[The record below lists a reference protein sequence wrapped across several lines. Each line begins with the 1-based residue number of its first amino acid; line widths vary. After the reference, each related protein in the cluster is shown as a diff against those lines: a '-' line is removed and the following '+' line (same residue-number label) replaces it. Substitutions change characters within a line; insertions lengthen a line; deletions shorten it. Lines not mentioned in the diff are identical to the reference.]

1 MAGFGFRETM
11 RGTWARTDG
20 ERGGGRF
27 EFTVTARA
35 GSLLDFR
42 KSRLAT
48 IEGTVD
54 ADGLARARPLTG
66 TMELRPW
73 LRRIIRYQFE
83 FRGDDGLPYSFAGQK
98 DIRWLDPL
106 RTWTELPGQLSDGGG
121 MVIGTA
127 LTRFDLRGDSVAF
140 VRSFRLA

>member
-20 ERGGGRF
+20 QRGGGAF
-27 EFTVTARA
+27 VFTVDVDSGPLGAFGKTRRA
-35 GSLLDFR
+35 
-42 KSRLAT
+42 AIT
-48 IEGTVD
+48 GTVD
-54 ADGLARARPLTG
+54 ADGLASGRSLTG
-66 TMELRPW
+66 TMVIRPW
-73 LRRIIRYQFE
+73 LGRVIRYE
-83 FRGDDGLPYSFAGQK
+83 FAFTGDDGVRYRFAGQK

-121 MVIGTA
+121 LVIGTA

-140 VRSFRLA
+140 VRSFRVA